1 MRKLTVHSEILYV
14 LAIVLLAFSVA
25 MLSSVDFGL
34 SMIVAP
40 AYVLSQKFTFLTFGQ
55 AEYVI
60 QGILFIVFCI
70 IMRRVRL
77 VYLVSFLTCIIYGL
91 VLDFWRLVIPMF
103 NPLITEPGS
112 MHIALRIIFFIVGEL
127 ITGFSVALFFKVY
140 IFPQVS
146 DFFVTGITTK
156 YNIKVSR
163 FKTFYD
169 LSYLVVALVM
179 SLIFFKSLVGISFGT
194 VILAVTNG
202 SVIGFFFN
210 LIEKRLNIIPLFPKF
225 ARLFTLP

>member
-55 AEYVI
+55 AEYVV
-60 QGILFIVFCI
+60 QGVLFIVFCI
-70 IMRRVRL
+70 LMRKVRL
-77 VYLVSFLTCIIYGL
+77 VYFVAFLTCLIYGV
-91 VLDFWRLVIPMF
+91 VLDFWRAVIPAF
-103 NPLITEPGS
+103 NPSVTVPGS
-112 MHIALRIIFFIVGEL
+112 MHIAVRILLFVVGEL

-140 IFPQVS
+140 IFPQVT
-146 DFFVTGITTK
+146 DFFVTGVTTK
-156 YNIKVSR
+156 YNLKVSK

-169 LSYLVVALVM
+169 LIYLVVAIVLSLV
-179 SLIFFKSLVGISFGT
+179 FFKKLVGISFGT
-194 VILAVTNG
+194 IILTLTNG
-202 SVIGFFFN
+202 MVIGFFFN
-210 LIEKRLNIIPLFPKF
+210 LIEKRLNIVPLFPKF
-225 ARLFTLP
+225 AKLFTLP